1 MSSIF
6 QKNID
11 YASFII
17 YNINHKEVNNVNE
30 RIKQLRKRLKL
41 TQTEFGEQIG
51 VKGNTITGYEKGIRN
66 PTDAIILS
74 ICREFNVDE
83 EWLRTGE
90 GEMFVIQSKE
100 EELAAFFGDILNDG
114 SSFKKRF
121 ISALAALD
129 TEDWKVIEKFINSII
144 AEKKERGEL

>member
-1 MSSIF
+1 MTFFIICDILVSDKLRGGVEMNERLKELRKSLKMNQAEFAKALGVGQSSLAMIETNRRPLTN
-6 QKNID
+6 KNI
-11 YASFII
+11 
-17 YNINHKEVNNVNE
+17 
-30 RIKQLRKRLKL
+30 KL
-41 TQTEFGEQIG
+41 
-51 VKGNTITGYEKGIRN
+51 
-66 PTDAIILS
+66 
-74 ICREFNVDE
+74 ICAEFNVNE

-129 TEDWKVIEKFINSII
+129 TEDWEVIEKFINSII

>member
-1 MSSIF
+1 M
-6 QKNID
+6 
-11 YASFII
+11 
-17 YNINHKEVNNVNE
+17 NE
-30 RIKQLRKRLKL
+30 RLKKLRKALDL
-41 TQTEFGEQIG
+41 TQQQLAEHLG
-51 VKGNTITGYEKGIRN
+51 VKRNTVAQWELGINAITEQVI
-66 PTDAIILS
+66 TS
-74 ICREFNVDE
+74 ICREFDVNK
-83 EWLRTGE
+83 EWLRTGK

-129 TEDWKVIEKFINSII
+129 TEDWEVIEKFINSII

>member
-90 GEMFVIQSKE
+90 GEMFVIQSNE
-100 EELAAFFGDILNDG
+100 EEIAAFLGAVLAEEGETYKKQLIL
-114 SSFKKRF
+114 
-121 ISALAALD
+121 ALANLSDEGWRGLKEFLD
-129 TEDWKVIEKFINSII
+129 AII
-144 AEKKERGEL
+144 AEKKK

>member
-1 MSSIF
+1 ML
-6 QKNID
+6 
-11 YASFII
+11 
-17 YNINHKEVNNVNE
+17 YNINKKRGDAKLNE
-30 RIKQLRKRLKL
+30 RLKKLRKALDL
-41 TQTEFGEQIG
+41 TQQQLAEHLG
-51 VKGNTITGYEKGIRN
+51 VKRNTVAQWELGINAITEQVI
-66 PTDAIILS
+66 TS
-74 ICREFNVDE
+74 ICREFDVNK

-90 GEMFVIQSKE
+90 GEMFVIRSDE

-129 TEDWKVIEKFINSII
+129 TEDWEVIEKFINSII

>member
-17 YNINHKEVNNVNE
+17 YNINHKDVNNVNE

-90 GEMFVIQSKE
+90 GEMFVIQSNE
-100 EELAAFFGDILNDG
+100 EEIAAFLGAVLAEEGETYKKQLIL
-114 SSFKKRF
+114 
-121 ISALAALD
+121 ALANLSDEGWKGIKEFLD
-129 TEDWKVIEKFINSII
+129 AII
-144 AEKKERGEL
+144 AEKKK

>member
-1 MSSIF
+1 M
-6 QKNID
+6 
-11 YASFII
+11 
-17 YNINHKEVNNVNE
+17 NE

-90 GEMFVIQSKE
+90 GEMFVIQSNE
-100 EELAAFFGDILNDG
+100 EEIAAFLGDVLSEEGETYKKQLIL
-114 SSFKKRF
+114 
-121 ISALAALD
+121 ALANLSDEGWKGIKEFLD
-129 TEDWKVIEKFINSII
+129 AII
-144 AEKKERGEL
+144 AEKKK

>member
-1 MSSIF
+1 M
-6 QKNID
+6 KD
-11 YASFII
+11 
-17 YNINHKEVNNVNE
+17 
-30 RIKQLRKRLKL
+30 RLKQLRKTLGL
-41 TQTEFGEQIG
+41 TQQAFADKLG
-51 VKGNTITGYEKGIRN
+51 VKRNTVGQWECGIN
-66 PTDAIILS
+66 PLTDAIILS
-74 ICREFNVDE
+74 ICREFDVDE

-90 GEMFVIQSKE
+90 GEMFVIRSKE

>member
-6 QKNID
+6 RKNID

-30 RIKQLRKRLKL
+30 RIKQLRKILKL

-83 EWLRTGE
+83 EWLRTGK
-90 GEMFVIQSKE
+90 GEMFVIRSDE
-100 EELAAFFGDILNDG
+100 EEIAAFLGDVLSEEGETYKKQLIL
-114 SSFKKRF
+114 
-121 ISALAALD
+121 ALANLSDEGWKGIKEFLD
-129 TEDWKVIEKFINSII
+129 AII
-144 AEKKERGEL
+144 AEKKK

>member
-1 MSSIF
+1 MM
-6 QKNID
+6 
-11 YASFII
+11 
-17 YNINHKEVNNVNE
+17 YNINKK
-30 RIKQLRKRLKL
+30 RGDAKLKDRLKQLRKTLGL
-41 TQTEFGEQIG
+41 TQQAFADKLG
-51 VKGNTITGYEKGIRN
+51 VKRNTVGQWEIGRN
-66 PTDAIILS
+66 EPSDAIIFS
-74 ICREFNVDE
+74 ICREFDVNK

>member
-17 YNINHKEVNNVNE
+17 YNINHNEVNNVNE

-90 GEMFVIQSKE
+90 GEMFVIQSNE
-100 EELAAFFGDILNDG
+100 EEIAAFLGAVLAEEGETYKKQLIL
-114 SSFKKRF
+114 
-121 ISALAALD
+121 ALANLSDEGWKGIKEFLD
-129 TEDWKVIEKFINSII
+129 AII
-144 AEKKERGEL
+144 AEKKK

>member
-1 MSSIF
+1 M
-6 QKNID
+6 
-11 YASFII
+11 
-17 YNINHKEVNNVNE
+17 NE
-30 RIKQLRKRLKL
+30 RLKKLRKALDL
-41 TQTEFGEQIG
+41 TQQQLAEHLG
-51 VKGNTITGYEKGIRN
+51 VKRNTVAQWELGINAITEQVI
-66 PTDAIILS
+66 TS
-74 ICREFNVDE
+74 ICREFDVNK

-90 GEMFVIQSKE
+90 GEMFVIRSNE

-129 TEDWKVIEKFINSII
+129 TEDWEVIEKFINSII

>member
-1 MSSIF
+1 ML
-6 QKNID
+6 
-11 YASFII
+11 
-17 YNINHKEVNNVNE
+17 YNINKKRGDAKLNE
-30 RIKQLRKRLKL
+30 RLKKLRKALDL
-41 TQTEFGEQIG
+41 TQQQLAEHLG
-51 VKGNTITGYEKGIRN
+51 VKRNTVAQWELGINAITEQVI
-66 PTDAIILS
+66 TS
-74 ICREFNVDE
+74 ICREFDVNK
-83 EWLRTGE
+83 EWLRTGK

-129 TEDWKVIEKFINSII
+129 TEDWEVIEKFINSII

>member
-1 MSSIF
+1 M
-6 QKNID
+6 
-11 YASFII
+11 
-17 YNINHKEVNNVNE
+17 NE
-30 RIKQLRKRLKL
+30 RLKKLRKALDL
-41 TQTEFGEQIG
+41 TQQQLAEHLG
-51 VKGNTITGYEKGIRN
+51 VKRNTVAQWELGINAITEQVI
-66 PTDAIILS
+66 TS
-74 ICREFNVDE
+74 ICREFDVNK

-90 GEMFVIQSKE
+90 GEMFVIRSDE

-129 TEDWKVIEKFINSII
+129 TEDWEVIEKFINSII

>member
-1 MSSIF
+1 MM
-6 QKNID
+6 
-11 YASFII
+11 
-17 YNINHKEVNNVNE
+17 YNINKKRGDAKLNE
-30 RIKQLRKRLKL
+30 RLKKLRKTLDL
-41 TQTEFGEQIG
+41 TQQQLAEHLG
-51 VKGNTITGYEKGIRN
+51 VKRNTVAQWELGINAITEQVI
-66 PTDAIILS
+66 TS
-74 ICREFNVDE
+74 ICREFDVNK

-90 GEMFVIQSKE
+90 GEMFVIRSDE

-129 TEDWKVIEKFINSII
+129 TEDWEVIEKFINSII

>member
-1 MSSIF
+1 ML
-6 QKNID
+6 
-11 YASFII
+11 
-17 YNINHKEVNNVNE
+17 YNINKKRGDAKLNE
-30 RIKQLRKRLKL
+30 RLKKLRKALDL
-41 TQTEFGEQIG
+41 TQQQLAEHLG
-51 VKGNTITGYEKGIRN
+51 VKRNTVAQWELGINAITEQVI
-66 PTDAIILS
+66 TS
-74 ICREFNVDE
+74 ICREFDVNK

-90 GEMFVIQSKE
+90 GEMFVIRSNE

-129 TEDWKVIEKFINSII
+129 TEDWEVIEKFINSII

>member
-1 MSSIF
+1 M
-6 QKNID
+6 
-11 YASFII
+11 AT
-17 YNINHKEVNNVNE
+17 IND
-30 RIKQLRKRLKL
+30 RIKKL
-41 TQTEFGEQIG
+41 INSIGKTKTEIARTLD
-51 VKGNTITGYEKGIRN
+51 VTPAYLSKLIKTGTPSDMFISNLCRN
-66 PTDAIILS
+66 Y
-74 ICREFNVDE
+74 NVDE

-90 GEMFVIQSKE
+90 GEMFVIQSNE

-129 TEDWKVIEKFINSII
+129 TEDWEVIEKFINSII